1 MTTVQIFRIFTR
13 RCRPVWTLTWRECV
27 SPSIHSGVPTVREE
41 DTEFNK
47 KIATKYIEELGPKL
61 LESVGVILKYLSKK
75 PENLLTYTAKSS
87 GYSHKIYTSEWQAMN
102 YFIAI
107 LNIVIRQI

>member
-1 MTTVQIFRIFTR
+1 MSTIQTFRKYTR
-13 RCRPVWTLTWRECV
+13 QCRPVWTLTWRECV
-27 SPSIHSGVPTVREE
+27 SPSIHSGVPVVREE

-47 KIATKYIEELGPKL
+47 IIATKYIENLGPKL
-61 LESVGVILKYLSKK
+61 LESITIILKYLSKK
-75 PENLLTYTAKSS
+75 TENLLTYTAKSS

-107 LNIVIRQI
+107 LNIVIR